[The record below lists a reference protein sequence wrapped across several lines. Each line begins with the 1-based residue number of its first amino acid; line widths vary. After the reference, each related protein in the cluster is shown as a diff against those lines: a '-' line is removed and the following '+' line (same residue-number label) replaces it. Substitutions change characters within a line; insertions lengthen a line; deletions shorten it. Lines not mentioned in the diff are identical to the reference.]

1 MLTEE
6 ELNFLSFWES
16 HREPYS
22 KFTSK
27 LLRGLPMASIFG
39 FSIILLLIV
48 VFLFIPDWYSKV
60 SIKNSGTVTT
70 ILISVIL
77 LVFFFSYFRMHFQ
90 WEMNEQAFKE
100 LKAKRR
106 KEDAAKKELS

>member
-6 ELNFLSFWES
+6 ELNFLSFWNT

-27 LLRGLPMASIFG
+27 LLRGLPMALIFG
-39 FSIILLLIV
+39 FSIILLLLV
-48 VFLFIPDWYSKV
+48 VYLYIPDWYSKV
-60 SIKNSGTVTT
+60 AIQYNGTVTAVF
-70 ILISVIL
+70 ISVIL
-77 LVFFFSYFRMHFQ
+77 MVLFFSYFRMHFQ

-100 LKAKRR
+100 LKAKQH
-106 KEDAAKKELS
+106 KEDAAK